1 MSDKYKSSEDLLLPV
16 PAAAQLP
23 EDRTIRDGVVA
34 LDCFFDWMQKKDK
47 GILIKIFQEEI
58 EMYRHH
64 CREIGSD
71 GVMHN
76 MYHSLL
82 MQAIRADPA
91 LYVAMV
97 KLRDDNNTRLIAFP
111 CPGRYYAEGQNI
123 RRCFYEGDAYS
134 LSTTRALCDEFVFL
148 GETKTVTYQNE
159 TSGAQVQEFIDAIY
173 EGKNFAEF
181 IPDDSEAY
189 QAFEIFQDNLADHG
203 VDPIRHESA
212 ALGMQ
217 VF

>member
-1 MSDKYKSSEDLLLPV
+1 
-16 PAAAQLP
+16 
-23 EDRTIRDGVVA
+23 
-34 LDCFFDWMQKKDK
+34 
-47 GILIKIFQEEI
+47 
-58 EMYRHH
+58 MY
-64 CREIGSD
+64 
-71 GVMHN
+71 
-76 MYHSLL
+76 YSLL

-97 KLRDDNNTRLIAFP
+97 KLRADNNTRLIAFP

-217 VF
+217 VFNSGSLIHYNFEKLERTRFSLLVNYITVDKDRVYKTEDRY